1 MQLETL
7 KNWTGWMAKW
17 IAIAIVVSW
26 AIGQTPY
33 GRDDS
38 DSGSWG
44 SGRSGMEPMT
54 DALTGCQYLR
64 VPGGG
69 ITPRLDGQGRQI
81 GCRT

>member
-1 MQLETL
+1 MQLEVL
-7 KNWTGWMAKW
+7 KNWTGWIAKW
-17 IAIAIVVSW
+17 VTIAIVVSW

-44 SGRSGMEPMT
+44 DGRSGMEPKT

-64 VPGGG
+64 APGGG
-69 ITPRLDGQGRQI
+69 LTPRLDGRGRHV
-81 GCRT
+81 GCRG